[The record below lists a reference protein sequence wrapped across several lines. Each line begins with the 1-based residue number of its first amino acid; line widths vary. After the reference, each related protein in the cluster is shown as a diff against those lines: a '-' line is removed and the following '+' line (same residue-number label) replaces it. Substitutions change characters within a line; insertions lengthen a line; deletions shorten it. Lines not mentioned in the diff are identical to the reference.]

1 MRRIR
6 YPFLALIWM
15 FGLIHGLIAMPAL
28 AQEAARVVMLTG
40 TATAQAANAK
50 SRPLARDAAVHPGD
64 IVQTDRNATLRLRF
78 PDASEITLR
87 PDTRL
92 ALDQFRFEEADPGA
106 DRLVLDLIKGG
117 LRAISGA
124 IGKRGNP
131 DAYDIRTPAGN
142 IGIRGTDYALLLCGT
157 HDAAC
162 GDLDVPPDF
171 GDQIARLP
179 EGLYVYVFEG
189 IVRAA
194 NESGAKE
201 WHAGKSGYVRDRY
214 TLPRVLVKDPG
225 LRGKFQK
232 LREAA
237 ETGGDVGAAPEKP
250 RRMKKRPKARAE

>member
-6 YPFLALIWM
+6 YPYLALI
-15 FGLIHGLIAMPAL
+15 GLSGLIALQAL
-28 AQEAARVVMLTG
+28 AQDAARVVLLTG
-40 TATAQAANAK
+40 SATAQAANDK
-50 SRPLARDAAVHPGD
+50 PRPLARDAVVHPGD

-92 ALDQFRFEEADPGA
+92 ALDQFRFEEVVPSA

-142 IGIRGTDYALLLCGT
+142 IGIRGTDYALLLCGAQ
-157 HDAAC
+157 DAAC

-201 WHAGKSGYVRDRY
+201 WHAGKSGYVRDRH
-214 TLPRVLVKDPG
+214 TLPRVLANDPG
-225 LRGKFQK
+225 LRGKFRN
-232 LREAA
+232 LREASEREREA
-237 ETGGDVGAAPEKP
+237 EIDPDKP
-250 RRMKKRPKARAE
+250 QRMKKRLKNRAD